1 MEGIA
6 NMDHNEAIRSMIVEK
21 YLLSDLTPELREE
34 FEEHFFDC
42 KECGDDVR
50 TGAAFLEHSKT
61 ILSTVPAPV
70 PARAVSS
77 APKITWASWLRGLAV
92 PTMAVLLAIVGYQ
105 NFATVPKLKSA
116 IAEANAPRI
125 FPSASLIAVN
135 SRGASRP
142 MVTVRKGEPFLLFL
156 DINTASN
163 SSSYLAEL
171 YSPAGSLE
179 WSLPISADAANETL
193 PVRVPPG
200 GRHAGT
206 YTLVVS
212 GVGAGGEKSLEV
224 GRYPFE
230 LQFQHSTQQSN

>member
-42 KECGDDVR
+42 RECGDDVR

-70 PARAVSS
+70 AARAVSTT
-77 APKITWASWLRGLAV
+77 PKITWASWLRGLAV
-92 PTMAVLLAIVGYQ
+92 PAMAVLLAIVGYQ

-125 FPSASLIAVN
+125 FPSASLIAAN
-135 SRGASRP
+135 SRGSNQSR
-142 MVTVRKGEPFLLFL
+142 VTVRKGESFLLFL
-156 DINTASN
+156 DINTEN
-163 SSSYLAEL
+163 HFPSYVAEL
-171 YSPAGSLE
+171 YGPAGALE
-179 WSLPISADAANETL
+179 WSLPIAADTAKETL
-193 PVRVPPG
+193 PISVPAKE
-200 GRHAGT
+200 RSTGT

-212 GVGAGGEKSLEV
+212 GVSVGGEKSSEV

-230 LQFQHSTQQSN
+230 LQFQNSTQQSN

>member
-42 KECGDDVR
+42 RECGDDVR

-61 ILSTVPAPV
+61 ILSSVAV
-70 PARAVSS
+70 AQPARIPRPARP
-77 APKITWASWLRGLAV
+77 AWTAWLRGLAV
-92 PTMAVLLAIVGYQ
+92 PAMALLLAVVGYQ

-125 FPSASLIAVN
+125 FPSASLIAAN
-135 SRGASRP
+135 SRGSNQPR
-142 MVTVRKGEPFLLFL
+142 VTVRKGESFLLFL
-156 DINTASN
+156 DINTASD
-163 SSSYLAEL
+163 SPSYVAEL
-171 YSPAGSLE
+171 YSPTGSLE
-179 WSLPISADAANETL
+179 WSLAIPAGAAKETL
-193 PVRVPPG
+193 PIRVPPSE
-200 GRHAGT
+200 RSAGT

-212 GVGAGGEKSLEV
+212 GIAVGGEKGSVV

-230 LQFQHSTQQSN
+230 LQFQNSTQQSN